1 MVITSATY
9 EKPPLGVFSQSTG
22 TGSAA
27 SAMNVLRSMLNTVG
41 GVGVVARCT
50 SPVQI
55 LFAVTATPFGTRP
68 SGMAARRVT
77 VFESGFTSTMARAVS
92 EPLKFPEQ
100 TEYR

>member
-9 EKPPLGVFSQSTG
+9 ENPFSVFSQSTG
-22 TGSAA
+22 TGGVGSA
-27 SAMNVLRSMLNTVG
+27 VKVVRSMLKTV
-41 GVGVVARCT
+41 VVYA

-55 LFAVTATPFGTRP
+55 FLVVTATPFGTRP

-77 VFESGFTSTMARAVS
+77 VFESGFTSTMARAAS

-100 TEYR
+100 GEYR